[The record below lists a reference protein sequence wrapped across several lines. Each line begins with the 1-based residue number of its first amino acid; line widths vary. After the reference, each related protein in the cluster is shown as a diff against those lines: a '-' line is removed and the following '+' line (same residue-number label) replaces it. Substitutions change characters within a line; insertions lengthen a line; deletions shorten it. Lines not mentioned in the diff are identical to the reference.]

1 MKVAFDE
8 QIFLFQNAGGV
19 SRYFVE
25 LMRHLADDEPDIEVV
40 SPFRR
45 VWNRH
50 AIEEIPQFVAGPS
63 FAAPYPMLAAAA
75 MRPRRSADDADIVH
89 HTFYHP
95 RFLRDYPGR
104 PKVINV
110 FDMIP
115 EIFGEKGVFGRNPSM
130 AKRRYVDQASAIVT
144 DSESAR
150 QDLLAV
156 YGQPDAPIHVV
167 HLGVD
172 EAFFLG
178 GTRPPDFP
186 ERYVLFVGRRGGY
199 KDFPTALRAFALVA
213 GDYPDLSLMCVG
225 GGAFTPAE
233 TALIAELGMTGR
245 VHQAAL
251 PDAQMPGAYANAEAF
266 VFPSRYEGFGLPV
279 LESMAAGTPSLLA
292 RTPALE
298 EVGGAGTVYFAP
310 GDVAALADAIEDV
323 LADSAARQ
331 RLVDYGKGRAGQ
343 FGWERCGELTADLYR
358 GLLT

>member
-1 MKVAFDE
+1 MRVAFDE
-8 QIFLFQNAGGV
+8 QIFLFQRTGGV

-25 LMRHLADDEPDIEVV
+25 LMGHLEREQPDIDVV
-40 SPFRR
+40 RPFRR

-50 AIEEIPQFVAGPS
+50 AVEEVPEFVEAPS
-63 FAAPYPMLAAAA
+63 LGAPYPMLAAAA
-75 MRPRRSADDADIVH
+75 MRPRRSAADADIVH

-95 RFLRDYPGR
+95 RFMRDYPGR

-130 AKRRYVDQASAIVT
+130 AKQRYVNQASVIIT

-156 YGQPDAPIHVV
+156 YGEPEAPIHVI

-172 EAFFLG
+172 EVFAQG
-178 GTRPPDFP
+178 GPRPPGFP

-199 KDFPTALRAFALVA
+199 KDFPTALRAFAQIA
-213 GDYPDLSLMCVG
+213 GDYPDLSLVCVG
-225 GGAFTPAE
+225 GGPFSPAE
-233 TALIAELGMTGR
+233 AALLESTGVADR

-251 PDAQMPGAYANAEAF
+251 PDTEMPGAYANAEAF

-279 LESMAAGTPSLLA
+279 LEAMAAGTPAILA
-292 RTPALE
+292 RTPALV
-298 EVGGAGTVYFAP
+298 EVGGPGTAYFAP
-310 GDVAALADAIEDV
+310 GDAAELAAALETV
-323 LADSAARQ
+323 LAGSSARQ
-331 RLVDYGKGRAGQ
+331 LLVDYGRERASQ
-343 FGWERCGELTADLYR
+343 FGWERCGEATAAVYR
-358 GLLT
+358 ELLN